1 MGTLKKAHA
10 SLDRSLASF
19 RALLSDNIE
28 RVLGVRLAEADWRI
42 EVAEP
47 EHPDIHMAKTFDFHF
62 DLLWFLIPM
71 TLFRGLF
78 ERHFL
83 KMIDREVE
91 VNLSRLAFQWETRIN
106 AAMEEMRKQAE
117 RYIRDELTTIEALLS
132 RQQGQTLDIE
142 KNIQEIVNL
151 FEKVK

>member
-1 MGTLKKAHA
+1 M
-10 SLDRSLASF
+10 
-19 RALLSDNIE
+19 ALFA
-28 RVLGVRLAEADWRI
+28 R
-42 EVAEP
+42 
-47 EHPDIHMAKTFDFHF
+47 
-62 DLLWFLIPM
+62 
-71 TLFRGLF
+71 LF

-83 KMIDREVE
+83 KMINREVE

-132 RQQGQTLDIE
+132 RQQGQTSDIE

-151 FEKVK
+151 SEKVK